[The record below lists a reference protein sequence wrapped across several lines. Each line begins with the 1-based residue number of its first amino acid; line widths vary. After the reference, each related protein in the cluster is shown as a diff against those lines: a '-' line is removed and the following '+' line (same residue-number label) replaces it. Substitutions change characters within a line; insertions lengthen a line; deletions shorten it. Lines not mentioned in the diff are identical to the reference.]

1 VEFETLKS
9 EVTKAPT
16 LSNPF
21 DVMKPFEKHKQNKNI
36 ELTFSESK
44 EKLYNVGKIVKDD
57 GQEVKRVISPN
68 ESFDMTKK
76 KHSSKSTPANTLNEA
91 PILREK
97 ITREKLKRTTKPYL
111 SDGGSEVG
119 SSTNL
124 FPEVASDNKISL
136 PKLGKG
142 KQNVNE
148 SVNNKNVNNTS
159 TSKEIPEEKEKSGMS
174 MFGFDDSYAQV
185 SKLKPK
191 VDANEKFQIK
201 KPNIP
206 LAQSNGVDLKL
217 NFLKNT
223 NEPIKSLNEPRAE
236 TRWGDTKK
244 NENQN
249 VNLNVYQGASQISAQ
264 ATVKFNNFTAMGIK
278 DADVPMRQDTFTLKS
293 KENQSTQQPPVSFNN
308 FGLSGPKDNDGLLR
322 QDTFLPKSKANP
334 TPSTQKRTINWD
346 SGDFDPRE
354 CFVMW
359 SYEPPPPPIV
369 VDKKFADSLKRY
381 AELMAKLVLGKG
393 FYCIFIFTLRF
404 ICKLSPKAFILNERF
419 FLIKIIN

>member
-1 VEFETLKS
+1 MALQRVEFETLKS

-68 ESFDMTKK
+68 ESFDMSKK
-76 KHSSKSTPANTLNEA
+76 KNSSKSTHANTLNEA

-119 SSTNL
+119 SSTTL
-124 FPEVASDNKISL
+124 FPEVASDSRISL

-148 SVNNKNVNNTS
+148 PVNINNKNLNNTS
-159 TSKEIPEEKEKSGMS
+159 TNKEISEEKEKSGMS

-206 LAQSNGVDLKL
+206 IAQSNGVDLKL
-217 NFLKNT
+217 NF
-223 NEPIKSLNEPRAE
+223 
-236 TRWGDTKK
+236 
-244 NENQN
+244 
-249 VNLNVYQGASQISAQ
+249 
-264 ATVKFNNFTAMGIK
+264 
-278 DADVPMRQDTFTLKS
+278 
-293 KENQSTQQPPVSFNN
+293 
-308 FGLSGPKDNDGLLR
+308 
-322 QDTFLPKSKANP
+322 
-334 TPSTQKRTINWD
+334 
-346 SGDFDPRE
+346 
-354 CFVMW
+354 
-359 SYEPPPPPIV
+359 
-369 VDKKFADSLKRY
+369 
-381 AELMAKLVLGKG
+381 
-393 FYCIFIFTLRF
+393 
-404 ICKLSPKAFILNERF
+404 
-419 FLIKIIN
+419 